1 MDETITATVQ
11 KNKKNGCFSAI
22 QRIKRR
28 FIKKVGS
35 LESQDLSTRRL
46 DTIHFVDDKV
56 DGCFNPAFNHSEF
69 KSEPDDFSS
78 LIKTKEILNSTFG
91 SIEVT
96 SAQGL
101 SALKISD
108 NRSDENIICKKVSCK
123 N

>member
-1 MDETITATVQ
+1 MDETITVTVQ
-11 KNKKNGCFSAI
+11 KNKSNGCFSAI

-35 LESQDLSTRRL
+35 LEGQDLSTNRL

-56 DGCFNPAFNHSEF
+56 AGCFNPAFNNSEF
-69 KSEPDDFSS
+69 KSEPS

-96 SAQGL
+96 SAQGM

-123 N
+123 NSK